1 MEKDKLNNMKIKL
14 IFELT
19 GDFKRCIFFL
29 VSKTVFNFTSVLHIS
44 RVL

>member
-1 MEKDKLNNMKIKL
+1 MEL

-19 GDFKRCIFFL
+19 GDFKRCNFFL
-29 VSKTVFNFTSVLHIS
+29 VSKTVFNYTSVLHIS

>member
-1 MEKDKLNNMKIKL
+1 MKL

-19 GDFKRCIFFL
+19 GDFKRCMFSL
-29 VSKTVFNFTSVLHIS
+29 VSKTVLNYTSVLLIS